1 MSIKSNNNLKFT
13 YLLGAGASVGTIP
26 VVKRFGDGLTEF
38 IEFLREAQSQKTNSS
53 QIIGNLIIDA
63 IKLSEEL
70 NSYASFDTFAKKLYL
85 LGKVNELTVYK
96 RVISTYILY
105 CNLFKPRDTRYDLFF
120 ASILDKGK
128 NEILIPDNV
137 NLITWNYDRLADI
150 SLQSI
155 LSCDSFQLNSH
166 VNLFNNYDLEVEKKS
181 IENTLNI
188 VKLNGAEGAFID
200 NEINMRDLFITP

>member
-96 RVISTYILY
+96 RVISTYI
-105 CNLFKPRDTRYDLFF
+105 
-120 ASILDKGK
+120 IL
-128 NEILIPDNV
+128 
-137 NLITWNYDRLADI
+137 
-150 SLQSI
+150 
-155 LSCDSFQLNSH
+155 
-166 VNLFNNYDLEVEKKS
+166 
-181 IENTLNI
+181 
-188 VKLNGAEGAFID
+188 
-200 NEINMRDLFITP
+200 